1 MGQEVV
7 DRLHRLMWKAPQRIA
22 IEIAEIWICDDE
34 SALEMSQSVVLVEFE
49 SVFAVSNLHKGK
61 VRSPTVARNLV
72 NIEEVSKAFDIRPL
86 LTKVSLGI
94 SEGERIGIV
103 GRNGAGKSTLMR
115 IITGEEAPDAG
126 RVTKSNS
133 TAIGYLAQIDNADPT
148 ATVGDVVLGDREKHE
163 WAGDSRIREIF
174 TGLFGGFDDHLFER
188 TFGNLSGGEKRRV
201 GLAKLLIDDIQLV
214 LLDEPTNHLD
224 VEGVAWLA
232 EHLKRRTD
240 LAVLVVTHDRW
251 FLDEI
256 TERTWEVV
264 QGKVE
269 EYEGGYSAF
278 VLAKAERS
286 RQSAA
291 TEARRNNLIRKELAW
306 LRRGAPAR
314 TTKPKFRVDAANE
327 LISAEPAPRDG
338 SELLKF
344 ALNRLGK
351 TVLEAKDMQVKAG
364 DKELLSHL
372 TWNIGP
378 GDRIG
383 IVGINGAGKSTL
395 MRVLASE
402 LQPAA
407 GKLTTGITVKIAF
420 LTQHLDEL
428 DPTWRVLEA
437 VEKVAQYV
445 ELGKGKTLSA
455 SQLCERLGFDRDGQ
469 WTPVGDLSGGERRR
483 LQLTRLLMD
492 APNVLMLDEP
502 TNDFD
507 IETLTELEDLLDS
520 YGGTLLVVSHDRYF
534 LERVCDRFVG
544 LLGDLQLR
552 DLPRGVDE
560 YLELRHQQS
569 TPTQNSGGKGKSSSA
584 AEERQLKKD
593 LTRVERQIEKG
604 RAEVAR
610 LTAEQETFAMDPT
623 KLVEV
628 SEQLA
633 KVSAEL
639 VTREEEWLSITMALE
654 G

>member
-1 MGQEVV
+1 M
-7 DRLHRLMWKAPQRIA
+7 
-22 IEIAEIWICDDE
+22 
-34 SALEMSQSVVLVEFE
+34 
-49 SVFAVSNLHKGK
+49 
-61 VRSPTVARNLV
+61 ARNLV

-86 LTKVSLGI
+86 LVKVSLGI

-103 GRNGAGKSTLMR
+103 GRNGAGKSTLMK
-115 IITGEEAPDAG
+115 IITEQEPADEG

-133 TAIGYLAQIDNADPT
+133 TNIGFLAQIDKADPT
-148 ATVGDVVLGDREKHE
+148 ATVGEVVLGDREKHE
-163 WAGDSRIREIF
+163 WAGDARIREIF
-174 TGLFGGFDDHLFER
+174 VGLFGGFDDHLFER
-188 TFGNLSGGEKRRV
+188 KFGNLSGGEKRRV
-201 GLAKLLIDDIQLV
+201 GLAKLLIDDLQLI

-232 EHLKRRTD
+232 SHLKSRKD

-251 FLDEI
+251 FLDEV

-264 QGKVE
+264 QGSVE
-269 EYEGGYSAF
+269 EYDGGYSSF

-286 RQSAA
+286 RQAA
-291 TEARRNNLIRKELAW
+291 ASEARRNNLIRKELAW

-351 TVLEAKDMQVKAG
+351 TVLETKDMQVKAG
-364 DKELLSHL
+364 EKELLSHL

-395 MRVLASE
+395 MRVLASQ
-402 LQPAA
+402 LPPAA

-437 VEKVAQYV
+437 VEKVAQFV

-520 YGGTLLVVSHDRYF
+520 FGGTLLVVSHDRYF

-560 YLELRHQQS
+560 YLELRQASSLSAS
-569 TPTQNSGGKGKSSSA
+569 TKTEGGKNSSA
-584 AEERQLKKD
+584 AEQRQLKKD
-593 LTRVERQIEKG
+593 LTRIERQIEKG
-604 RAEVAR
+604 KAEVIRITTELEAGGSDSGKLLA
-610 LTAEQETFAMDPT
+610 LTEELQ
-623 KLVEV
+623 
-628 SEQLA
+628 
-633 KVSAEL
+633 KVSSDL
-639 VTREEEWLSITMALE
+639 HKREEEWLEITLALE
-654 G
+654 GQ